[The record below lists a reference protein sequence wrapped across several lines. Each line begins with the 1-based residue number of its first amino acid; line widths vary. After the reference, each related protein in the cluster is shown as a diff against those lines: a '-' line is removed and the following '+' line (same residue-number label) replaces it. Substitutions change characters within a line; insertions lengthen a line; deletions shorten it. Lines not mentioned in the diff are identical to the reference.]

1 MLLADKLADS
11 LDIEN
16 EHRVKIKLL
25 TSKIKN
31 SESEIE
37 KLDKRLSTIY
47 IDKLDG
53 VISVDEFVSL
63 KTRFSGERDSLV
75 ANVTAWKAEI
85 DKINEKIS
93 LSKNRFEIIEQFK
106 DVKELDYLTA
116 QTLIDYVEIG
126 GNQYNRI
133 INIYWNF

>member
-1 MLLADKLADS
+1 ML
-11 LDIEN
+11 
-16 EHRVKIKLL
+16 
-25 TSKIKN
+25 
-31 SESEIE
+31 E

-63 KTRFSGERDSLV
+63 KTRFSGERDSLI

-93 LSKNRFEIIEQFK
+93 LAKNRFEIIEQFK
-106 DVKELDYLTA
+106 DVKELDYLTV

>member
-1 MLLADKLADS
+1 M
-11 LDIEN
+11 
-16 EHRVKIKLL
+16 
-25 TSKIKN
+25 
-31 SESEIE
+31 
-37 KLDKRLSTIY
+37 KRLHT
-47 IDKLDG
+47 
-53 VISVDEFVSL
+53 FVLCLITMVGLSAVTDAMQAQT
-63 KTRFSGERDSLV
+63 KTEVPQKVETPVKVRQSAEWYKTQERL
-75 ANVTAWKAEI
+75 WKAEI

-93 LSKNRFEIIEQFK
+93 LAKNRFEIIEQFK